1 MTSFAPLAHELA
13 QAGVRYVLIGV
24 SGVNL
29 YAHDAGVVFSTM
41 DRDVFLPP
49 DSANLLAAWKVCE
62 ERGLSLTSSGEPLD
76 EPRDL
81 FLSERVVF
89 LSERVVEHR
98 AATRADD
105 GRELVVDL
113 TLVMAGFEFQE
124 VWEQRA
130 IFLLEG
136 VEVPVARLAHIVASK
151 AAAGREKDRLFLA
164 THAEV
169 LRELLPRE
177 EAGDSDR
184 D

>member
-81 FLSERVVF
+81 F